1 LVARYEAGQ
10 PAEGYTPGVPL
21 VLCHQCGMQ
30 GNADR
35 NASLVIGQR
44 LIARYQNLLQEKPP
58 TPLATER
65 VVKATGVE
73 VCQEAKSKRRSST
86 DCARH
91 ADSNEHGAAHETDT
105 RMVASVSGIPRQLR
119 LFNE

>member
-1 LVARYEAGQ
+1 
-10 PAEGYTPGVPL
+10 
-21 VLCHQCGMQ
+21 MQ

-44 LIARYQNLLQEKPP
+44 LIARYQKPSQEKPP

-73 VCQEAKSKRRSST
+73 VCQDATREQEPSILQ
-86 DCARH
+86 ARH
-91 ADSNEHGAAHETDT
+91 ADSNEHGTALKMCYLGWQSTHQVFLANYGSSMSSNYVAHTQSADYAGVSEAA
-105 RMVASVSGIPRQLR
+105 GL
-119 LFNE
+119 

>member
-1 LVARYEAGQ
+1 
-10 PAEGYTPGVPL
+10 
-21 VLCHQCGMQ
+21 MQ

-44 LIARYQNLLQEKPP
+44 LIARYQKPSQEKPP

-73 VCQEAKSKRRSST
+73 VCQDATREQEPSILQ
-86 DCARH
+86 ARH
-91 ADSNEHGAAHETDT
+91 ADSNEHGTAQDVLPGMAEHT
-105 RMVASVSGIPRQLR
+105 SGIPRQLR